1 MQNSLNVEHHPP
13 QKFNR
18 YDTQI
23 VRFEP
28 SVFKQPA
35 PLQMFIEERQCSI
48 CNSADTTVVFLLCK
62 HQLSCRVCWESAKK
76 GERAV
81 HNTNERLRIQ
91 LAGAG
96 VKRVARIQ
104 RASAQRSAGLAHDR
118 ARRRTLHGSTRRP
131 DASHKV
137 QLFLSRAPRLISL
150 RADTD
155 DRAAAVTIRTAGIN
169 PSTGKIHIDQFPE
182 VAALHSPCCSD

>member
-1 MQNSLNVEHHPP
+1 MRNTQRQDKTSCLVSVFNFWSIQYMQNSLNVEHHPP

-104 RASAQRSAGLAHDR
+104 RASAQRSAGPAHDR
-118 ARRRTLHGSTRRP
+118 ARRRALHGSTRRP
-131 DASHKV
+131 TRLTKSSSSYHAHHVSSH
-137 QLFLSRAPRLISL
+137 FE
-150 RADTD
+150 
-155 DRAAAVTIRTAGIN
+155 RTL
-169 PSTGKIHIDQFPE
+169 TTEQRQ
-182 VAALHSPCCSD
+182 